1 MFDIQTNR
9 KGYFMYIKVPF
20 IECIRIQEMRVSYK
34 MAFCSQVTEKVS
46 HTPSYIDPVQV

>member
-20 IECIRIQEMRVSYK
+20 IECIRIQEM
-34 MAFCSQVTEKVS
+34 MVS
-46 HTPSYIDPVQV
+46 HTPSFIDPVQV